1 MRRLVVLPLL
11 LLLVSASACG
21 GKGDP
26 GPKGEPGASGESVP
40 GPRGEPGAKGDTG
53 PMGPPGN
60 FARIRVVPPGDSPLI
75 GGENLRKALQSI
87 TKVSAE
93 EPWLL
98 FLEPGVYDLGTQGIQ
113 LRPYIHVQG
122 SGQQLTTVR
131 SSAAGPTVLTAD
143 HTELRSLTVEHLGGS
158 GEAVALSNPS
168 SLFRARDVV
177 AVAREGSSRTVA
189 LLSTAGAGPG
199 GFERVQASAVSSR
212 GDTVGF
218 SCEGCSVKV
227 SGSTFLAHGGARAT
241 GVSVRG
247 GSMELWDSSAVGQG
261 GSEALGAD
269 AEGSRLVLVRAEVSA
284 SDGGVSVGL
293 RLASSPASVRDSTL
307 SGSGP
312 SGQQARALETLRSD
326 SAPQVVEVQRSTL
339 SGATQTLRSSEGYS
353 IRIASSQLR
362 GGKADG
368 NGIVS
373 CNGCY
378 DENFHSPASPTGL

>member
-1 MRRLVVLPLL
+1 
-11 LLLVSASACG
+11 
-21 GKGDP
+21 
-26 GPKGEPGASGESVP
+26 
-40 GPRGEPGAKGDTG
+40 G

-60 FARIRVVPPGDSPLI
+60 FARIRIVPPGDTPLI

-87 TKVSAE
+87 VKVSAE

-98 FLEPGVYDLGTQGIQ
+98 FVEPGVYDLGPQGLQ

-131 SSAAGPTVLTAD
+131 SRAPGPTVVTAD

-177 AVAREGSSRTVA
+177 AVAREGSSLTVG
-189 LLSTAGAGPG
+189 LLSTAGAGSG
-199 GFERVQASAVSSR
+199 GFEHVQASAVSSR
-212 GDTVGF
+212 GDTMGF

-227 SGSTFLAHGGARAT
+227 SGSTFLAQGGARAT
-241 GVSVRG
+241 GVSVRRG
-247 GSMELWDSSAVGQG
+247 RVELWDSSASARG
-261 GSEALGAD
+261 GSEALGLE
-269 AEGSRLVLVRAEVSA
+269 AEGSRLVLVRAELSG
-284 SDGGVSVGL
+284 SEGGVSVGL
-293 RLASSPASVRDSTL
+293 RLASSPASIRDSTL

-312 SGQQARALETLRSD
+312 SGLQARALEVLRSD
-326 SAPQVVEVQRSTL
+326 STPQVVDVQRSTL
-339 SGATQTLRSSEGYS
+339 SGTTQSLRSAEGYS
-353 IRIASSQLR
+353 IRIAASQLR
-362 GGKADG
+362 GGKPDG

-378 DENFHSPASPTGL
+378 DENFNSPTSPTGL